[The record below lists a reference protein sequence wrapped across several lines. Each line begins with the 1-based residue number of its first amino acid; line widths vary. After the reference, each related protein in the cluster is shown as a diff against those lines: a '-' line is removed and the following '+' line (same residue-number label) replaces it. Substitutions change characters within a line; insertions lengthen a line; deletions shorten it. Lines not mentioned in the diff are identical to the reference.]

1 MRILVTGGAGYVGST
16 LVPLLLEQG
25 HRVRVYDALK
35 FGGHGLLPCCQNRFF
50 ELMKGDVCD
59 ASGVAKAVEGMD
71 AIVHLAAI
79 VGYPACKK
87 EPQVAQATNVEGTRT
102 VLTARKADQKFI
114 FASTGSI
121 YGSIPDYVC
130 NEDTPRAPITL
141 YGETKAAAEEMV
153 LAAGNSVAYRY
164 ATAFGVSNRMRLDLM
179 PNDFTYQAVKNRNLI
194 VYEGGFKR
202 TFVHVRDMARS
213 ILFALERLGHDQ
225 GRRLQRRPRVDELLH
240 QGRRRPPDPQACEL
254 HPLPPLPPEVGTDAD
269 QRNYEVSYGGE
280 IRSKG
285 FETTDRPRSRGR
297 RRTRPGGAA
306 NLRVPEPV
314 RQRPDRHGHG
324 RSVGRPMRLP
334 PPPRF
339 RTRSLMALA
348 AVVAVG
354 LVAPGEIRRYG
365 GNAGTSHGSRSAS
378 YTRAHRRS

>member
-16 LVPLLLEQG
+16 LVPMLLEQG

-50 ELMKGDVCD
+50 ELIKGDVCD
-59 ASGVAKAVEGMD
+59 EAGVTKAVEGMD

-102 VLTARKADQKFI
+102 VLAARKADQKFV

-213 ILFALERLGHDQ
+213 IMFALERWDTIKDDVYNVGHESMNFTKEDVARQ
-225 GRRLQRRPRVDELLH
+225 ILKHVNYYLH
-240 QGRRRPPDPQACEL
+240 FA
-254 HPLPPLPPEVGTDAD
+254 EVGTDAD
-269 QRNYEVSYGGE
+269 KLNYEVSYE
-280 IRSKG
+280 KIRAKG
-285 FETTDRPRSRGR
+285 FETTVDLDRGIAELVR
-297 RRTRPGGAA
+297 AA
-306 NLRVPEPV
+306 QLIEFQNPFANV
-314 RQRPDRHGHG
+314 
-324 RSVGRPMRLP
+324 
-334 PPPRF
+334 
-339 RTRSLMALA
+339 
-348 AVVAVG
+348 
-354 LVAPGEIRRYG
+354 
-365 GNAGTSHGSRSAS
+365 
-378 YTRAHRRS
+378 

>member
-16 LVPLLLEQG
+16 LVPMLLELG

-50 ELMKGDVCD
+50 ELQKGDVTD
-59 ASGVAKAVEGMD
+59 SEGMKNALDGID

-87 EPQVAQATNVEGTRT
+87 EPQVAHATNVEGTRT
-102 VLTARKADQKFI
+102 LLELRTPDQKII

-130 NEDTPRAPITL
+130 NEETPRAPITL

-153 LAAGNSVAYRY
+153 LAGGNSVAYRY

-213 ILFALERLGHDQ
+213 IIFALERWNEVRDEVYNVGHESMNFTKEDVARQ
-225 GRRLQRRPRVDELLH
+225 ILKHVNYYLH
-240 QGRRRPPDPQACEL
+240 FA
-254 HPLPPLPPEVGTDAD
+254 EVGTDAD
-269 QRNYEVSYGGE
+269 QRNYEVSYE
-280 IRSKG
+280 KIRKKG
-285 FETTDRPRSRGR
+285 FETTIDLDRGIAELVR
-297 RRTRPGGAA
+297 AA
-306 NLRVPEPV
+306 KLIEFQNPFANV
-314 RQRPDRHGHG
+314 
-324 RSVGRPMRLP
+324 
-334 PPPRF
+334 
-339 RTRSLMALA
+339 
-348 AVVAVG
+348 
-354 LVAPGEIRRYG
+354 
-365 GNAGTSHGSRSAS
+365 
-378 YTRAHRRS
+378 